1 MYKIVIL
8 FDNTAEDDSVRHQVT
23 YMVDAT
29 DELKAQNKAIK
40 QLGHQVKHSRE
51 FADVV
56 AATNLN
62 VKTVG
67 RELDKQAFRLSHIE
81 RSD

>member
-1 MYKIVIL
+1 MYKIVIQ
-8 FDNTAEDDSVRHQVT
+8 FDNTAEDDSARHQVV

-40 QLGHQVKHSRE
+40 QLGHQVKQSSE
-51 FADVV
+51 FEDVV

-67 RELDKQAFRLSHIE
+67 RGLEKRAFCLSHTTHE
-81 RSD
+81 